1 MQKRKWAIIL
11 IFLLEVLLA
20 VGSNLL
26 LLRAWKNENDLGYRV
41 ELGRVRQSLKE
52 GIVPKA
58 SGFSHI
64 TDISVYDPDRIIN
77 EEYTV
82 FPAKD
87 GTLYQITY
95 RYAPNRL
102 PVLLILNGVWV
113 CALLLTAGI
122 LIYIYRKIL
131 RPFRDMAELP
141 VELSKGNLSIP
152 VKEEQDRYFGRFLWG
167 MDMLRDKLE
176 TDKNDRLA
184 MEQEKKT
191 LILTMS
197 HDIKTPL
204 SAIKL
209 YNKALSGNL
218 YETEERKQEA
228 YAGIERNLEELE
240 KYIEEIQSTAR
251 DDFLQIQVSDGE
263 WYLSEVMY
271 ALEKLYKEKT
281 AEKRTSFTIEPYQNC
296 LIKGDKERG
305 LEVLQN
311 LMENALKY
319 GDGRSI
325 RITFA
330 DEEDCRL
337 VTVES
342 SGCTLPERELP
353 NIFDSFYRGSNAENQ
368 KGSGLGLYICRRLMQ
383 AMDGEIFAEVR
394 GDVFAVTAVFR
405 KR

>member
-1 MQKRKWAIIL
+1 MKKRKWAIIL

-26 LLRAWKNENDLGYRV
+26 LLGAWENEKDLGYRV
-41 ELGRVRQSLKE
+41 EIGRVRRSLTE
-52 GIVPKA
+52 GTVPDA
-58 SGFSHI
+58 AAFTYI
-64 TDISVYDPDRIIN
+64 RDISVYDPERITN

-87 GTLYQITY
+87 GTLYQVTY
-95 RYAPNRL
+95 GNEVDHL
-102 PVLLILNGVWV
+102 PTLLVLNGVWV
-113 CALLLTAGI
+113 CVLLLTAGI
-122 LIYIYRKIL
+122 LIYIHRKII
-131 RPFRDMAELP
+131 RPFRDMEELP
-141 VELSKGNLSIP
+141 MELSKGNLTIP

-184 MEQEKKT
+184 MEKEKKT

-209 YNKALSGNL
+209 YNKALSEEL
-218 YETEERKQEA
+218 YETEEKKREA
-228 YAGIERNLEELE
+228 YLGIDRNLKELE

-251 DDFLQIQVSDGE
+251 EDFLQISVSDGE
-263 WYLSEVMY
+263 WYLSEAMD
-271 ALEKLYKEKT
+271 ALEKLYKEK
-281 AEKRTSFTIEPYQNC
+281 AAAQRTDLTMEPYQDC
-296 LIKGDKERG
+296 LIRGDRERG

-311 LMENALKY
+311 MMENALKY

-325 RITFA
+325 RITFS

-337 VTVES
+337 VTVEN
-342 SGCTLPERELP
+342 SGCKLPERELP
-353 NIFDSFYRGSNAENQ
+353 NIFDSFYRGSNAGDQ

-383 AMDGEIFAEVR
+383 AMDGEIYAEVR
-394 GDVFAVTAVFR
+394 GDRFAVTAVFR